1 MRRILA
7 ALAAL
12 LLLVVG
18 TVVLLAYV
26 HAADARALA
35 GVRSVDVLVAEQLI
49 PKGTS
54 GDQLAD
60 LVRTQKVPAKTA
72 VAGRVTELSAL
83 AGQVAGVDILPGE
96 QLLSGRFV
104 NPASLTAPDR
114 VDVPKGLQEG
124 SVLLE
129 PQRAVGGR
137 LVAGNTVGVLVSMAI
152 QDGSSTTHPVLH
164 HVLVSRVQGAPTPVA
179 PNAKP
184 GGTAPATASSGTPA
198 PSASLLVTLAV
209 DAAQSEAVVF
219 GVEHGSVWLS
229 LEPAGADTGGTDVI
243 TQGNIYGRAFS

>member
-1 MRRILA
+1 MRRLLA
-7 ALAAL
+7 AFAAL

-18 TVVLLAYV
+18 SVVLLAYV
-26 HAADARALA
+26 NGADARALA

-60 LVRTQKVPAKTA
+60 LVGTEKVPAKTA

-83 AGQVAGVDILPGE
+83 AGQVADVDILPGE

-104 NPASLTAPDR
+104 SPASLTAPDR
-114 VDVPKGLQEG
+114 VDVPKGLQEV

-137 LVAGNTVGVLVSMAI
+137 LAAGDTVGVLVSMTM
-152 QDGSSTTHPVLH
+152 QDGSATTHAVLH
-164 HVLVSRVQGAPTPVA
+164 HVLVTQVQGAPTPVD
-179 PNAKP
+179 PKAKP
-184 GGTAPATASSGTPA
+184 DGTDPATASSGSPA
-198 PSASLLVTLAV
+198 PSGSLLVTLAV

-219 GVEHGSVWLS
+219 GVEHGSLWLS
-229 LEPAGADTGGTDVI
+229 LEPAGATTG
-243 TQGNIYGRAFS
+243 